1 MMYAGQCWRTLKLK
15 ERTLSHEWQQEY
27 KERSESQHRCSEVM
41 WPHEMAK
48 PISTNH
54 RTLTVGVEPKEGG
67 SMVHNLECVNFDV
80 FAVPVHRV
88 QILAQAK
95 EQRFFLVFLWYVPYA
110 SPVGGLLGA
119 LLVYLESCP
128 LNNEWQG
135 IESLENDRRRC
146 LCKMPNHIQVWL
158 MSHGRTCA
166 VK

>member
-1 MMYAGQCWRTLKLK
+1 
-15 ERTLSHEWQQEY
+15 
-27 KERSESQHRCSEVM
+27 M

-95 EQRFFLVFLWYVPYA
+95 EQRFFCFFCGMCPTHPPWAACWVLCWSIWRA
-110 SPVGGLLGA
+110 A
-119 LLVYLESCP
+119 L
-128 LNNEWQG
+128 
-135 IESLENDRRRC
+135 
-146 LCKMPNHIQVWL
+146 
-158 MSHGRTCA
+158 
-166 VK
+166 